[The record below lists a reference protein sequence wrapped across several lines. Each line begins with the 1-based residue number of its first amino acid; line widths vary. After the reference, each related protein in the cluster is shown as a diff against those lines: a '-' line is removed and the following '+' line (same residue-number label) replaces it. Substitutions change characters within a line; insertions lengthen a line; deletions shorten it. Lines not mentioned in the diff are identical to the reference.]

1 MDTFLKDLEKWKQ
14 NRAIKQDLPVDSGD
28 EDTKESESK
37 EELRKIEE
45 QFMQKANERE
55 REILEKL
62 KALNIDPVKEQE
74 YQNQQFY
81 LVEAQ

>member
-28 EDTKESESK
+28 EDTKESASK

-55 REILEKL
+55 REILKKL
-62 KALNIDPVKEQE
+62 KALNIDPVKEQ
-74 YQNQQFY
+74 
-81 LVEAQ
+81 

>member
-28 EDTKESESK
+28 EDTKESASK

-55 REILEKL
+55 REILKKL

-74 YQNQQFY
+74 YQNKQFY

>member
-28 EDTKESESK
+28 EDTKESASK